1 MPQWFIWIPAAR
13 AQLRAI
19 DRVTA
24 KRILDAL
31 TRLRFGHGDI
41 ENILGSDPPRKR
53 FRVGDYRVIY
63 RELSDGRYE
72 IQEVGKRGEI
82 YRG

>member
-1 MPQWFIWIPAAR
+1 MPQWFVLTALFR

-31 TRLRFGHGDI
+31 NRLRFGHGDV
-41 ENILGSDPPRKR
+41 ENVEGSDPPQKR
-53 FRVGDYRVIY
+53 FRVGGYRIIY
-63 RELSDGRYE
+63 RELGDGRFE
-72 IQEVGKRGEI
+72 LREVGKRGEI
-82 YRG
+82 YRD